1 MLAEARD
8 VAVADAFGD
17 AGDGELGRAEE
28 FGGFFEAESLQVGLE
43 AEAVLLSEEAGE
55 IAGAGEGD
63 FAGDFGELQ
72 RAMQAEGEMRSGAL
86 EWIAFGF
93 GGGLGLLGEAE
104 PHGLDVTACSVFGC
118 GGIAESDGFDEVLVF
133 LGQDAGIGKV
143 VVEALLVKSEE
154 AVPDGAP
161 RVLEHGNVREADD
174 GFVQFEVRET
184 EGAVVAG
191 THGFG
196 DPFQDGSQLF
206 EAFGRRGG
214 LRGRMTGGEA
224 FQHGAEFGESAQF
237 GGGHGFNMRNR
248 ASVYAAEV
256 KGSRRWLCELKTQ
269 ARARFIIQTAS
280 TYAKSTTS
288 PQAPMIMPDKVPFG
302 VIAPMTTPFS
312 SSGEL
317 MPKSIRSQVDFLVRE
332 RADSLAV
339 GGSTGEGQTLDADEL
354 RACVSEVRDAMPAD
368 MPLVASTI
376 CDSTRQAIRSI
387 RAVAGLGV
395 DAIQLTPVH
404 YLFRPDDEM
413 MIEHFRVIHEETG
426 MPLIIYN
433 VVHWCYLSPELT
445 VRLMNEVPG
454 VMGIKQSAGDL
465 KLFAD
470 LMINAPKDRKIY
482 SAVDALMYPSFC
494 LGTPGVIA
502 ATPSGIPRATALL
515 RDAVAKGDHANARL
529 LHEAILRF
537 WNATDHYNLPACIR
551 YAQSLQGVDAGFP
564 RMPMRPATEEQQA
577 KIKPALEAVL
587 KLADELS

>member
-1 MLAEARD
+1 
-8 VAVADAFGD
+8 
-17 AGDGELGRAEE
+17 
-28 FGGFFEAESLQVGLE
+28 
-43 AEAVLLSEEAGE
+43 
-55 IAGAGEGD
+55 
-63 FAGDFGELQ
+63 
-72 RAMQAEGEMRSGAL
+72 
-86 EWIAFGF
+86 
-93 GGGLGLLGEAE
+93 
-104 PHGLDVTACSVFGC
+104 
-118 GGIAESDGFDEVLVF
+118 
-133 LGQDAGIGKV
+133 
-143 VVEALLVKSEE
+143 
-154 AVPDGAP
+154 
-161 RVLEHGNVREADD
+161 
-174 GFVQFEVRET
+174 
-184 EGAVVAG
+184 
-191 THGFG
+191 
-196 DPFQDGSQLF
+196 
-206 EAFGRRGG
+206 
-214 LRGRMTGGEA
+214 
-224 FQHGAEFGESAQF
+224 
-237 GGGHGFNMRNR
+237 
-248 ASVYAAEV
+248 
-256 KGSRRWLCELKTQ
+256 
-269 ARARFIIQTAS
+269 
-280 TYAKSTTS
+280 
-288 PQAPMIMPDKVPFG
+288 MIMPDKIPFG

-317 MPKSIRSQVDFLVRE
+317 NAKSIRSQVEFLVRE

-368 MPLVASTI
+368 MPLIASTI

-387 RAVAGLGV
+387 KAVEGLGV

-515 RDAVAKGDHANARL
+515 RDAVAKGDHANALR

-564 RMPMRPATEEQQA
+564 RMPMRPATEAQRA

-587 KLADELS
+587 KLTNSLS